1 MATDTTIHPKRTEHT
16 PHTTTTYEKFPFD
29 RLLLMSTTPLG
40 ATSTSK
46 IKVQMGIHTPS
57 QPSVLNANT
66 NVQNSAAAESACTHW
81 HNACWR
87 LLRVLGGTHVAA
99 LLGSALETTVAEL
112 RGGVDEAEGDLL
124 AGSNGGVGAQVLAE
138 GDDTL
143 LRADN
148 ATLDH
153 DPVVLDHTI
162 VGETT
167 HGCDALL
174 SKVGRGG
181 SVVLLALL
189 ANAVDLLVE
198 LGTVMVTVLTRSG
211 HSVRKTARVPRTNA
225 SNLAQTTVGLT
236 GKACGTPTGGNT
248 FVTSTTAGTEDVD
261 ALVLGEDVGESNLLL
276 EEGAGESDLVS
287 HGSAV
292 DLDLHDVG
300 LLLAKLGD
308 GLDVGVG
315 DDADALAEL
324 DHALVLGLE
333 FLLALFGLVLLG
345 VAGESL
351 GLSAGNPTLVEAAA
365 GLLAKVLGPHG
376 VEGAEALGGLDVA
389 DNANDVHGGSLDDGH
404 SLDNLLLVELGT
416 ELVDGT
422 GDVGHTGLVTHE
434 SSEVGLLGGIID
446 REGTDVA
453 TVVLGAL
460 ARQETK
466 VSVAGSLEL
475 TVGHL

>member
-1 MATDTTIHPKRTEHT
+1 MKRIFPISLTLTGLLTASVVTFIALALIGVKQAVAHTYHSHKPVKPVTMTAEQMSELVNQSTRPNFNEQDLAPVMATLETLAEADRITHQERLV
-16 PHTTTTYEKFPFD
+16 YA
-29 RLLLMSTTPLG
+29 RLLQHQHKFS
-40 ATSTSK
+40 
-46 IKVQMGIHTPS
+46 
-57 QPSVLNANT
+57 
-66 NVQNSAAAESACTHW
+66 
-81 HNACWR
+81 
-87 LLRVLGGTHVAA
+87 
-99 LLGSALETTVAEL
+99 
-112 RGGVDEAEGDLL
+112 
-124 AGSNGGVGAQVLAE
+124 
-138 GDDTL
+138 
-143 LRADN
+143 
-148 ATLDH
+148 
-153 DPVVLDHTI
+153 
-162 VGETT
+162 
-167 HGCDALL
+167 
-174 SKVGRGG
+174 
-181 SVVLLALL
+181 
-189 ANAVDLLVE
+189 
-198 LGTVMVTVLTRSG
+198 
-211 HSVRKTARVPRTNA
+211 
-225 SNLAQTTVGLT
+225 
-236 GKACGTPTGGNT
+236 
-248 FVTSTTAGTEDVD
+248 
-261 ALVLGEDVGESNLLL
+261 
-276 EEGAGESDLVS
+276 
-287 HGSAV
+287 
-292 DLDLHDVG
+292 
-300 LLLAKLGD
+300 
-308 GLDVGVG
+308 
-315 DDADALAEL
+315 DALAEL

-365 GLLAKVLGPHG
+365 GLLAKVLGPDG